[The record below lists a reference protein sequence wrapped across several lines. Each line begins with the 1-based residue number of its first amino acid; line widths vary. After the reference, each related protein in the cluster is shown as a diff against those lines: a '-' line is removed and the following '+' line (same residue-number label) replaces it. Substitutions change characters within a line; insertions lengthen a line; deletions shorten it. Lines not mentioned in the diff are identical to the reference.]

1 MQFNIVPGAKL
12 KNVIIIYFSA
22 TEFKNV
28 RMHIQ
33 YSFKLEANSTI
44 KN

>member
-1 MQFNIVPGAKL
+1 MQFNIVPGTKQ

-28 RMHIQ
+28 RMHIE
-33 YSFKLEANSTI
+33 YFSKLEANSNI